1 MSLIRDKKEDCSFQP
16 ESWYTS
22 LFEMLEPRKQAENH
36 LENVADQA
44 RKCTFQNKTV
54 LNILLERVIAK
65 LRAK

>member
-44 RKCTFQNKTV
+44 RKCTFQTRPV
-54 LNILLERVIAK
+54 LNLLLERAIAK
-65 LRAK
+65 LQAK

>member
-36 LENVADQA
+36 LENVADQV
-44 RKCTFQNKTV
+44 RKCTFQTRPV
-54 LNILLERVIAK
+54 LNILLERAIAK
-65 LRAK
+65 LQAK